1 MQNFDIKNFYPSIKE
16 TFLREA
22 IQFAKEHMPITR
34 KDVKVIFH
42 TQKSVLYNEGEPR
55 VKKEVG
61 SADVTMG
68 AYDKTE
74 VCERIG
80 IYIFI

>member
-1 MQNFDIKNFYPSIKE
+1 
-16 TFLREA
+16 
-22 IQFAKEHMPITR
+22 MPITR

-42 TQKSVLYNEGEPR
+42 AQKSVLYNEGEPR

-68 AYDKTE
+68 AYDNAE